1 MLSQGIK
8 SHLGKTV
15 ITHKKLSNG
24 FEYIEVQNSSATA
37 KVALQGAHL
46 FEYQRVGQEAIL
58 WLSEISDFEQGR
70 AIRGGVPLCW
80 PWFGFSEDKTLPQ
93 HGFARTTM
101 WEFVGA
107 NEIDDSE
114 TTLLFRLSNS
124 EQTLKIWNYKFLL
137 ELQITISK
145 ELKMELKTTNLD
157 DKAFKISQAL
167 HTYFSVSHISEV
179 AIKGLDKKPYL
190 DALSWQKEVQ
200 GGNIRFEEEVDRVY
214 QEVNNEI
221 ILVDKNREIYIK
233 NTNSASVVVWNPWIE
248 KTSRMSAMKE
258 DAYEHF
264 VCIESANAFDDTRV
278 IEPKLSH
285 TLIAQIF

>member
-37 KVALQGAHL
+37 KIALQGAHL
-46 FEYQRVGQEAIL
+46 FEYQRVGKEAIL

-107 NEIDDSE
+107 NEIDESE

-157 DKAFKISQAL
+157 ERAFKISQAL

-200 GGNIRFEEEVDRVY
+200 GGNIRFEEEIDRVY

-248 KTSRMSAMKE
+248 KISRMSAMKE

-278 IEPKLSH
+278 IEPKQFH

>member
-37 KVALQGAHL
+37 KVALQGAHI

-101 WEFVGA
+101 WEFVSA
-107 NEIDDSE
+107 NEIDESE

-221 ILVDKNREIYIK
+221 ILVDKNREIHIK

-278 IEPKLSH
+278 IEPKQSH

>member
-101 WEFVGA
+101 WEFVSA

-200 GGNIRFEEEVDRVY
+200 GGNIRFEEEIDRVY

-264 VCIESANAFDDTRV
+264 VCIESANAFDDTRA
-278 IEPKLSH
+278 IEPKQSH

>member
-1 MLSQGIK
+1 MLSQDIK

-221 ILVDKNREIYIK
+221 ILVDKNREIHIK

-278 IEPKLSH
+278 IEPKQSH